1 MGVEILSAQPDAVA
15 AFVRTHEREAQKTFY
30 GFSVI
35 WHEQRHT
42 FAARDGEQIVG
53 VAEIRIAA
61 SLGHVLQVIVAPER
75 RRAGIGR
82 ALLLAASD
90 TANYYN
96 CHKMSVM
103 VPHKS
108 AAQAF
113 FERCGYKLEAVLP
126 QHEFKA
132 DTAVLRKFLL

>member
-1 MGVEILSAQPDAVA
+1 MAFDILSVQPDAVES
-15 AFVRTHEREAQKTFY
+15 FVLAHEREAQKSFY

-35 WHEQRHT
+35 WHEQVHT
-42 FAARDGEQIVG
+42 FAARDGESIVG
-53 VAEIRIAA
+53 VAGIRIAA
-61 SLGHVLQVIVAPER
+61 SLAHVMRLIVAPEHR
-75 RRAGIGR
+75 KRGVGR

-108 AAQAF
+108 GAQTF

>member
-1 MGVEILSAQPDAVA
+1 LAFEISSVSPDAVA
-15 AFVRTHEREAQKTFY
+15 EFVRGHEREAQKTFY
-30 GFSVI
+30 GFSVV
-35 WHEQRHT
+35 WHEQHHT
-42 FAARDGEQIVG
+42 FAARDGKEIVG
-53 VAEIRIAA
+53 VAAIRIAA
-61 SLGHVLQVIVAPER
+61 SLGHVLRVMVAPEQR
-75 RRAGIGR
+75 NQGIGK

-96 CHKMSVM
+96 CHKMSAM

-108 AAQAF
+108 GAQTF
-113 FERCGYKLEAVLP
+113 FEHCGYKLEAVLP

>member
-1 MGVEILSAQPDAVA
+1 MGFEILGVQQDAVA
-15 AFVRTHEREAQKTFY
+15 AFVREHEREAQKTFY

-35 WHEQRHT
+35 WHEQHHT
-42 FAARDGEQIVG
+42 FAARDGEAIVG

-61 SLGHVLQVIVAPER
+61 SLAHVLRVMVTPER
-75 RRAGIGR
+75 RKQGIGR

-96 CHKMSVM
+96 CHKMSAM

-108 AAQAF
+108 AAQVF
-113 FERCGYKLEAVLP
+113 FERCSYKVEAVLP

>member
-1 MGVEILSAQPDAVA
+1 MAVEILSVQPDAVA

-30 GFSVI
+30 GFSVV
-35 WHEQRHT
+35 WHEQHHT
-42 FAARDGEQIVG
+42 FAARDGEDIVG
-53 VAEIRIAA
+53 AAQIRIAA
-61 SLGHVLQVIVAPER
+61 SLGHVQRVMVEPSHR
-75 RRAGIGR
+75 NRGIGR

-108 AAQAF
+108 GAQTF
-113 FERCGYKLEAVLP
+113 FERCGYKLEVVLP